1 MKNILVDEF
10 KVVGRGLFQGVVA
23 LFAIA
28 MIFYVVL
35 GLAFGMVTVPPLA
48 ALVGTL
54 LWVVGIVL
62 VLGAVAHVHR
72 VIAALLKR

>member
-1 MKNILVDEF
+1 
-10 KVVGRGLFQGVVA
+10 
-23 LFAIA
+23 

-62 VLGAVAHVHR
+62 ILGAMAYVHR
-72 VIAALLKR
+72 VIAALRKR